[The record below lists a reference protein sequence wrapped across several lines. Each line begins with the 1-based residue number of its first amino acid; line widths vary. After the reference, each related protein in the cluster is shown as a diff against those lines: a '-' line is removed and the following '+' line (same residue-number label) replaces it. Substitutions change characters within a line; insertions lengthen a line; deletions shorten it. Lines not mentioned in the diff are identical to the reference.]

1 MVPMRNQM
9 GFGQSFHFREIEN
22 HAVAGI
28 AILFMRIALE
38 RYMQYV
44 TVPVQ
49 ITALAVMIGNPVS
62 GIELEFS
69 GNGQHEK
76 SGYL

>member
-1 MVPMRNQM
+1 
-9 GFGQSFHFREIEN
+9 
-22 HAVAGI
+22 
-28 AILFMRIALE
+28 MRIALE